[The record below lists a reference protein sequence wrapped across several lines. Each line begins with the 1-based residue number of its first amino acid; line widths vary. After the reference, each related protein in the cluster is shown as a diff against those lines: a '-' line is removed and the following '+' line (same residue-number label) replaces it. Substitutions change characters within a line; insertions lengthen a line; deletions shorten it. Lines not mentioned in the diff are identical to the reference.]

1 MKNLS
6 SQKNEPPT
14 VPEGQRNLVEVFL
27 ILMRVDQR
35 NKNPQVKNENV
46 KNVI

>member
-46 KNVI
+46 KNVM

>member
-35 NKNPQVKNENV
+35 NKRSKPVKEEL
-46 KNVI
+46 KRE

>member
-14 VPEGQRNLVEVFL
+14 VPEQRNLVEVFL

-35 NKNPQVKNENV
+35 NKRSKPVKEEF
-46 KNVI
+46 KLE